1 MQSCSQWWDQALR
14 GPGCVVVSFLASTSL
29 PPSLAARSPLD
40 SLLRQALSISHT
52 RRSGCAQGIILS
64 FILPSSIIDLRKN
77 HLPVT
82 SCVHPDWGSN
92 PPPSGVWTTL
102 QPTAPPGRGSR
113 HSSCMESTHRVAV
126 QDRVSETPRCRAPL
140 PWPRDGRGRWP
151 TEPPA
156 RCRVGRHRSQEPSS
170 GRGQGQGQMQGCPRG
185 GAGSPAVSTWGR
197 GQESPWGGP
206 LREAGKEGE
215 LGLREVLWAGGSS
228 QGRGLEQQARGQ
240 SCGLWGE
247 GRSQECTLPDLER

>member
-29 PPSLAARSPLD
+29 PPSLAARSPPD

-52 RRSGCAQGIILS
+52 RRSGCAQGVILS

-113 HSSCMESTHRVAV
+113 HSSCVESTHRVAV
-126 QDRVSETPRCRAPL
+126 QDRVSETPLCRAPL
-140 PWPRDGRGRWP
+140 PWPRDGRGRWS
-151 TEPPA
+151 TERHQLGAEWEDTAPKSLRQDGDRDRD
-156 RCRVGRHRSQEPSS
+156 RCRDVPGVGLGVQQSAL
-170 GRGQGQGQMQGCPRG
+170 G
-185 GAGSPAVSTWGR
+185 GGDRKAHGAA
-197 GQESPWGGP
+197 
-206 LREAGKEGE
+206 L
-215 LGLREVLWAGGSS
+215 
-228 QGRGLEQQARGQ
+228 
-240 SCGLWGE
+240 
-247 GRSQECTLPDLER
+247 